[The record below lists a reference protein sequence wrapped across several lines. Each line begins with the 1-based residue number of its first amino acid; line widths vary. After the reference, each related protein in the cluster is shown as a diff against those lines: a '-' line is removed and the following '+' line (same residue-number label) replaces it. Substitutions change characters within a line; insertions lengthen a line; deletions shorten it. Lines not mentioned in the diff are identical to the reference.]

1 MESRKTVLCRAFLD
15 LLYDQDFSVTSSA
28 FQQLGAFITT
38 FAQPSLTALGSNQN
52 GETILIY
59 NEGSTFKLVYRA
71 YISVVST
78 QPGCLLSNHLRSDSS
93 LVQFSECLQP

>member
-15 LLYDQDFSVTSSA
+15 LLYDEDFEVSSSA

-38 FAQPSLTALGSNQN
+38 FAQPSLTALGSNQS

-59 NEGSTFKLVYRA
+59 NEGSTFKLVSYVRNQ
-71 YISVVST
+71 ITFEDVK
-78 QPGCLLSNHLRSDSS
+78 N
-93 LVQFSECLQP
+93 